1 MIARVLPDVTGLDK
15 QFDYLVPEEL
25 HDRVRVGSIV
35 RVELHGRRVGGWVTA
50 LLDHSEVDA
59 ADLKPIAK
67 VTGHGPGADIQELAS
82 WAAVRWAARRVRP
95 FLVAGAPKRAVVALP
110 APRRTAMAP
119 QPSSPATTGL
129 LANGG
134 GVLRLPPRADVM
146 PSVLSAVALG
156 PTLVVVPL
164 HADVMRLATRLRRAG
179 CTVAVVPDDWA
190 AAAAGVDV
198 VIGTRRAAWMP
209 CADMAAAVVI
219 DEHDEALQDERTP
232 TWHARDVVVERCRR
246 AGVPYAL
253 ISPVPTLAAVE
264 DAAGADGV
272 VHPPPDRERRGWPTV
287 EVIDR
292 NGDEPWKRSL
302 VTSRLIELLR
312 SDQRVICV
320 SNTTGR
326 ARVLA
331 CRACLALTRCETC
344 DAAVGLDDDGRLACR
359 RCGTE
364 RPPVCQACGGG
375 SFANL
380 RPGVTR
386 LREELEGAAARRVVA
401 VTGADDEPVPT
412 DAGIY
417 VGTEAV
423 LHRVGPVDVVVFLE
437 FDSEMLAPRF
447 RASEQALALLVHAGR
462 LAPHVAIQTFEPDHD
477 VVRAA
482 VRADPDIVVQAE
494 RARRQMLG
502 LPPFAALAQVSGA
515 DLDQFLDATRATAEA
530 AGATVQVGRVDEKRA
545 LIRTESWSTLGQLL
559 NAVER
564 PPGSRL
570 RVEVDPPRV

>member
-1 MIARVLPDVTGLDK
+1 VIARVLPDVTGLDK
-15 QFDYLVPEEL
+15 QFDYLVPGEL

-50 LLDHSEVDA
+50 LLDHSDVASD
-59 ADLKPIAK
+59 DLKPIAK
-67 VTGHGPGADIQELAS
+67 ITGHGPGADIQELAA
-82 WAAVRWAARRVRP
+82 WAAVRWAARRIRP
-95 FLVAGAPKRAVVALP
+95 FLIAGAPKRAIVSLP
-110 APRRTAMAP
+110 AAQQTANSP
-119 QPSSPATTGL
+119 QPASPATTEL
-129 LANGG
+129 LTSGG
-134 GVLRLPPRADVM
+134 GVLRLPPRSDVM
-146 PSVLSAVALG
+146 PSILSAVAIG
-156 PTLVVVPL
+156 PTLVVTPL
-164 HADVMRLATRLRRAG
+164 QAEVLRLATRLRRAG

-209 CADMAAAVVI
+209 CADLAAAIVI
-219 DEHDEALQDERTP
+219 DEHDDALQDERTP

-253 ISPVPTLAAVE
+253 ISPAPTLVAVE
-264 DAAGADGV
+264 EYAGPDGV
-272 VHPPPDRERRGWPTV
+272 VHPPAERERRGWPSV

-292 NGDEPWKRSL
+292 NGDEPWRRSL
-302 VTSRLIELLR
+302 VTSRLIEVLR

-331 CRACLALTRCETC
+331 CRSCLALTRCETC
-344 DAAVGLDDDGRLACR
+344 DAAVGLDDDGRLGCR

-364 RPPVCQACGGG
+364 RPPVCQSCGSG

-386 LREELEGAAARRVVA
+386 LREELEAAAARPVVA
-401 VTGADDEPVPT
+401 VTGGDDDPVPT

-423 LHRVGPVDVVVFLE
+423 LHRVGSVDVVVFLE

-447 RASEQALALLVHAGR
+447 RASEQALGLLVHAAR

-482 VRADPDIVVQAE
+482 VEADPDIVVETE

-502 LPPFAALAQVSGA
+502 LPPFAALAQVSGS
-515 DLDQFLDATRATAEA
+515 DLDEFTKAARAAASATGVAL
-530 AGATVQVGRVDEKRA
+530 QIGRVDETRA
-545 LIRTESWSTLGQLL
+545 LFRAGSWPTLGQLL
-559 NAVER
+559 NSVER
-564 PPGSRL
+564 PAGSRL
-570 RVEVDPPRV
+570 RVEVDPARV

>member
-1 MIARVLPDVTGLDK
+1 VLPDVTGLDK

-25 HDRVRVGSIV
+25 HDRVRVGSMV
-35 RVELHGRRVGGWVTA
+35 RIGLHGRRVGGWVTA
-50 LLDHSEVDA
+50 LLDHSEVDNG
-59 ADLKPIAK
+59 DLKPIAK
-67 VTGHGPGADIQELAS
+67 ITGHGPGGDIQELAA

-95 FLVAGAPKRAVVALP
+95 FLIAGAPKRAIVSLP
-110 APRRTAMAP
+110 APCRTAITP
-119 QPSSPATTGL
+119 QPSSPATSDL
-129 LANGG
+129 FASGG

-146 PSVLSAVALG
+146 PSILSAVAIG

-164 HADVMRLATRLRRAG
+164 HADVLRLAIRLRRAG
-179 CTVAVVPDDWA
+179 CTVAVAPDDWA

-198 VIGTRRAAWMP
+198 VIGTRRVAWMP
-209 CADMAAAVVI
+209 CAGMAAAIVI
-219 DEHDEALQDERTP
+219 DEHAEALQDERTP

-246 AGVPYAL
+246 AQVPYAL
-253 ISPVPTLAAVE
+253 ISPAPTLVAVE
-264 DAAGADGV
+264 AYAGSDGV
-272 VHPPPDRERRGWPTV
+272 IHPPAERERRGWPQV

-292 NGDEPWKRSL
+292 NGDAPWKRSL

-312 SDQRVICV
+312 SGQRVICV

-331 CRACLALTRCETC
+331 CRSCMALTRCETC
-344 DAAVGLDDDGRLACR
+344 DAAVGLGDAGRLACR

-364 RPPVCQACGGG
+364 RPPVCQSCGSG

-386 LREELEGAAARRVVA
+386 LREELEAAAARPVVA
-401 VTGADDEPVPT
+401 VTGADDEPIST

-417 VGTEAV
+417 VGTEAA
-423 LHRVGPVDVVVFLE
+423 LHRVGRVDVVVFLE

-447 RASEQALALLVHAGR
+447 RASEQALALLVHAAR

-482 VRADPDIVVQAE
+482 VNADPNIVVEAE
-494 RARRQMLG
+494 RIRRQTLG
-502 LPPFAALAQVSGA
+502 LPPFASLAQVSGA
-515 DLDQFLDATRATAEA
+515 DVDEFIAAARAA
-530 AGATVQVGRVDEKRA
+530 ASTSTVNLQVGRVDEKRA
-545 LIRTESWSTLGQLL
+545 LFRADSWSTLGRLL
-559 NAVER
+559 NSVER
-564 PPGSRL
+564 PAGSRL